1 VKVYSKGRS
10 SGWLTVH
17 GLPPVESWDA
27 VDLARWR
34 RFEREVESDVEY
46 RTSAEYTLEA
56 IEANGWAITPQTTA
70 TLDVGIH

>member
-1 VKVYSKGRS
+1 
-10 SGWLTVH
+10 
-17 GLPPVESWDA
+17 
-27 VDLARWR
+27 LARWR